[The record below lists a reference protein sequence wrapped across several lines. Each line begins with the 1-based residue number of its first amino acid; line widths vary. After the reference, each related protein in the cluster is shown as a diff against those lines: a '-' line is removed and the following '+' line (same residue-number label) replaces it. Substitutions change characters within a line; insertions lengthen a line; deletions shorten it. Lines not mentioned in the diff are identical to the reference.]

1 MRVITERISKTKPLR
16 QLPRPPQLDRKI
28 RSLSGKELLRW
39 LKAQGA
45 RPVEPELKRRL
56 IASGNWGMPKE

>member
-1 MRVITERISKTKPLR
+1 MKVITERISKTKPFR
-16 QLPRPPQLDRKI
+16 KLPRPPQLDRNV
-28 RSLSGKELLRW
+28 RSLSGKESLRW

-56 IASGNWGMPKE
+56 IASGNWNMPEE